1 MVTTV
6 IRAPTCTRNIAVTT
20 ALVSKMPVLI
30 NKLFDFNLD
39 GVLALEH
46 LRREVLRGAAE
57 RGAHVEQRRRRV
69 DSTSKVGQLEAR
81 LRTSA
86 E

>member
-6 IRAPTCTRNIAVTT
+6 IRAPNCKRNIAVTT

-39 GVLALEH
+39 GVLALA
-46 LRREVLRGAAE
+46 LCLA
-57 RGAHVEQRRRRV
+57 RV
-69 DSTSKVGQLEAR
+69 A
-81 LRTSA
+81 
-86 E
+86 